1 MTACGCSH
9 VSYRTPFKCFLQS
22 LKQPEHALD
31 VAVHFERMA
40 KEETTLPAKRYYLT
54 GRVSDLDTEE
64 DHENVLLYRPTT
76 ALHDAVGAG
85 NYPLVEFLVATR
97 FNLSAV
103 DFKQQTAYELAS
115 TINLAP
121 LRSEMNSIRALLE
134 QSRPSQNLT
143 KTKSAS
149 PLGWTEM
156 LSKDDRS
163 NAARKPNNSAATMQ
177 STTKERFK
185 AWRETSIE
193 GDFDAI
199 TFIAPKTGLYES
211 DRLTLGRIRGEDK
224 IYRLDPLRFLKLA
237 SDKEVARKPAS
248 KPKFDEEWYRAD
260 IRAVEQPLPLH
271 PLQNALQDERAWIR
285 NPARV
290 LQFAWERHGT
300 QVFMV
305 LSLLSLVARLLL
317 GSRLELLLAVIAVSL
332 FSFGFSPAGVCVG
345 NALVIPEKYFFFGSN
360 LWSNAPELLVS
371 LPSSVV
377 MPDTVVL
384 TS

>member
-1 MTACGCSH
+1 MTVCGCSH
-9 VSYRTPFKCFLQS
+9 VSYRTPFMCFLQS

-40 KEETTLPAKRYYLT
+40 KEETTLPDKRYYLT

-64 DHENVLLYRPTT
+64 DLENVLLYRPTT

-103 DFKQQTAYELAS
+103 DFQQQTAYELAFA
-115 TINLAP
+115 IDLAP
-121 LRSEMNSIRALLE
+121 LRSELNSIRALLE
-134 QSRPSQNLT
+134 QSRPRQKRS
-143 KTKSAS
+143 KTMSAS

-156 LSKDDRS
+156 LCKDDRS

-177 STTKERFK
+177 STTKESFE

-199 TFIAPKTGLYES
+199 TFIGPKTGLYES
-211 DRLTLGRIRGEDK
+211 DRLTLGRIHGEDK
-224 IYRLDPLRFLKLA
+224 IYRLDPLRFLKSA

-248 KPKFDEEWYRAD
+248 KPKFDEQWYRAD

-271 PLQNALQDERAWIR
+271 PLQDERAWIR
-285 NPARV
+285 NPARG
-290 LQFAWERHGT
+290 LQFAWNRCGT
-300 QVFMV
+300 LVFV
-305 LSLLSLVARLLL
+305 VCSLLSLVARLLL
-317 GSRLELLLAVIAVSL
+317 WPRFELLLAVIAVSL
-332 FSFGFSPAGVCVG
+332 FSFGFSHAGNWVG
-345 NALVIPEKYFFFGSN
+345 TTLIIHESYHSSN
-360 LWSNAPELLVS
+360 LWSNAPELFVS
-371 LPSSVV
+371 FSSSVV
-377 MPDTVVL
+377 KLATVGL